1 MNTTNDIVL
10 RNKYRIHNVNHNSNI
25 KLINELDLN
34 DNDELLIEFNTNYW
48 QSKILSITNLSN
60 MKSTYMNVEKFI
72 DLIQLH
78 KAKIQFEIEE
88 IKQENNH
95 FTL

>member
-1 MNTTNDIVL
+1 MSITNDIVL
-10 RNKYRIHNVNHNSNI
+10 RNKYRLYNVNHNSNI

-60 MKSTYMNVEKFI
+60 MNSTYMNVEKFI

-78 KAKIQFEIEE
+78 
-88 IKQENNH
+88 QEHQLYNISH
-95 FTL
+95 RYQPILK

>member
-10 RNKYRIHNVNHNSNI
+10 KNKYRLHNVNHNSNI

-48 QSKILSITNLSN
+48 QSKILSITSAYLSF
-60 MKSTYMNVEKFI
+60 K
-72 DLIQLH
+72 L
-78 KAKIQFEIEE
+78 
-88 IKQENNH
+88 
-95 FTL
+95 

>member
-1 MNTTNDIVL
+1 MNITNDIVL
-10 RNKYRIHNVNHNSNI
+10 RNKYRLYNVNHNSNI

-60 MKSTYMNVEKFI
+60 MKSTYINVEKFI
-72 DLIQLH
+72 DLIQFH
-78 KAKIQFEIEE
+78 KAKQPFEIEE
-88 IKQENNH
+88 ITQENNH
-95 FTL
+95 FIL

>member
-1 MNTTNDIVL
+1 MSITNDIVL
-10 RNKYRIHNVNHNSNI
+10 RNKYRLYNVNHNSNI

-78 KAKIQFEIEE
+78 KTKMPFEIEE